1 MKLYY
6 AKCYM
11 TLNGVFFHPGE
22 VFEAEETDMGRYLA
36 LGAAEEC
43 AMSAEQ
49 VTAFA
54 AVADGNEGLLPAAP
68 ETEDAPEA
76 DAVPEVDVMD
86 GIAAPAAPA
95 AKKNGKKGD
104 KTK

>member
-6 AKCYM
+6 AKCYI

-22 VFEAEETDMGRYLA
+22 VFEAEEADMQRHLA

-43 AMSAEQ
+43 AMTAEQ

-54 AVADGNEGLLPAAP
+54 AAADGNEGILPGAP

-86 GIAAPAAPA
+86 GIAAHAT
-95 AKKNGKKGD
+95 KKSGKKGD
-104 KTK
+104 KKK

>member
-11 TLNGVFFHPGE
+11 TLNGVFYHPGE
-22 VFEAEETDMGRYLA
+22 VFEAEEADMGRYLA

-86 GIAAPAAPA
+86 GIAAPAA
-95 AKKNGKKGD
+95 KKNGKKGD
-104 KTK
+104 KKK

>member
-1 MKLYY
+1 MKFYY

-11 TLNGVFFHPGE
+11 TLNGVFYHPGE
-22 VFEAEETDMGRYLA
+22 VFEAEEADMGRYLA

-54 AVADGNEGLLPAAP
+54 AEADGNEEALPGAP

-86 GIAAPAAPA
+86 GIAAPAA
-95 AKKNGKKGD
+95 KKNGKKGD
-104 KTK
+104 KKK